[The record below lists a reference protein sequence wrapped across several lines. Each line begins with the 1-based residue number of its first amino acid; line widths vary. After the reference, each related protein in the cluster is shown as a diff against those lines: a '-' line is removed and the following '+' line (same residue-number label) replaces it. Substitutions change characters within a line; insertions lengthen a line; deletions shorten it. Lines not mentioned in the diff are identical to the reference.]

1 MPCDDALPIAILST
15 RKDGIEKVRQR
26 LQRPTFDPLAM
37 AEVERKVRDILS
49 AVRQQGDEALVAIE
63 QQVGWKG
70 CTKERLKVS
79 DDELEEAERQVPAKV
94 LDALRLAHQRLESF
108 HRRQLP
114 SSWFVNDEGAL
125 LGQLVQPMERV
136 GIYVPGGL
144 AAYPSTVLHVAV
156 PAKVAGVKELYLATP
171 PDEQGRIPP
180 VVLAAARLCG
190 VQAVF
195 RVGGAHAIAAFAF
208 GTETIPKV
216 DKIAGPG
223 GVYPVVAKR
232 LLYGVVGIDLL
243 PGPSEVAVIA
253 DDTAPAEWVAMELLA
268 QAEHGPDSVAVL
280 LTPSAKLLDDVAE
293 ILRRR
298 LLRSPRRRYL
308 EPALRHHGALV
319 LTRHLQEAIELA
331 NDGAFEHVALMVAD
345 PMAWVGKLKHAGAIF
360 LGATTSVA
368 FGDYLAGPS
377 HVLPTGGTARFA
389 SGLSV
394 HDFLRRTSLVML
406 SSEQAS
412 QLAEAAATLA
422 DAEGL
427 PAHAKALRA
436 RKKRQATGD

>member
-1 MPCDDALPIAILST
+1 
-15 RKDGIEKVRQR
+15 
-26 LQRPTFDPLAM
+26 M

-63 QQVGWKG
+63 RQVGWKG
-70 CTKERLKVS
+70 CTKEKLRV
-79 DDELEEAERQVPAKV
+79 DDKELEEAERQVPAKV
-94 LDALRLAHQRLESF
+94 LDALRLAHQRLENF

-125 LGQLVQPMERV
+125 LGQLVQPVERV

-208 GTETIPKV
+208 GTKTIPKV

-280 LTPSAKLLDDVAE
+280 LTPSEKLLDDVAA

-298 LLRSPRRRYL
+298 LLRLSRRRYL
-308 EPALRHHGALV
+308 EPALRHHGTLV

-345 PMAWVGKLKHAGAIF
+345 PMAWVGKLKHAGAVF

-377 HVLPTGGTARFA
+377 HVLPTAGTARFA

-406 SSEQAS
+406 SSEKAT

-427 PAHAKALRA
+427 PAHAKALLA
-436 RKKRQATGD
+436 RKGRKATGG